1 MAESGAN
8 ALPGRA
14 AGKRENANP
23 GTALE
28 GGYVSGS
35 AVGRF
40 PGVKECA
47 TEPAAAAEGDAR
59 AGASTAA
66 DRGARTNAGAFCF
79 PNEKMT

>member
-1 MAESGAN
+1 VAESGAN

-28 GGYVSGS
+28 GGNVSGS

-40 PGVKECA
+40 PGVNECA

-66 DRGARTNAGAFCF
+66 DGGARTDAGAFRF